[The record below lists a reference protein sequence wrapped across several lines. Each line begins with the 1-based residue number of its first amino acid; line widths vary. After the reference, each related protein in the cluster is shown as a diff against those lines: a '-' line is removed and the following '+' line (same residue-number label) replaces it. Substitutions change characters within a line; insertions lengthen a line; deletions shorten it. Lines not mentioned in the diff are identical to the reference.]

1 MNSWALLNRVSFQ
14 PHKRSIVRSQPLAV
28 RLGSGSVRI
37 RTRAQI
43 KGIAMRVLVVED
55 EADLRQLIA
64 QALHENGYAVDDA
77 PDGHEGLFQA
87 TP

>member
-1 MNSWALLNRVSFQ
+1 
-14 PHKRSIVRSQPLAV
+14 
-28 RLGSGSVRI
+28 
-37 RTRAQI
+37 
-43 KGIAMRVLVVED
+43 MRVLVVED
-55 EADLRQLIA
+55 EPDLRQLIA